1 MKEAFGRLRMENVRK
16 ECNTVSGGVGV
27 GGQCV
32 TGEKGRENTN
42 LDAKY
47 KLGLDLILPKVTRK
61 NLTPGTCNIGSP

>member
-1 MKEAFGRLRMENVRK
+1 M
-16 ECNTVSGGVGV
+16 SGGVGL